1 MFYNIILHYEIFP
14 MNKIRVL
21 VVDDAVVIRKMVSDV
36 IASDPLLELA
46 GTAANGKIA
55 LAKIPQI
62 NPDLVTLDVEMPE
75 MNGLDTVSAIRKI
88 YPKLPIIMFSTL
100 TQRGAETTI
109 EALARGANDYVTK
122 PANVGSV
129 TEAIQSLREQL
140 LPKIK
145 LFCQGVV
152 SPTPSVVKP
161 QIQLNQ
167 PSVAKVTPS
176 IPSKVQI
183 VAIGVSTGGPNALAV
198 VLPQIPKDFSVPIV
212 IVQHMPPLFTKLLA
226 ERLSSQSQIQVVEAN
241 QGDIVRPGMAY
252 IAPGNYHMVLYRSG
266 TNVIIGLNQGP
277 PENSCRPA
285 VDVTFRSVVD
295 LYGSGTLGI
304 ILTGMGQDGLRGCE
318 KIRAAHGQI
327 ITQDEQTSVVW
338 GMPGFVTRAGLAD
351 KVLPLSD
358 IASEIIRRSG
368 LNRSRSH

>member
-1 MFYNIILHYEIFP
+1 

-21 VVDDAVVIRKMVSDV
+21 VVDDAVVVRKMVSDV
-36 IASDPLLELA
+36 IASDPSLEVV

-55 LAKIPQI
+55 LSKIPQV

-75 MNGLDTVSAIRKI
+75 MNGLETLTAIRKT
-88 YPKLPIIMFSTL
+88 YPKLPVIMFSTL
-100 TQRGAETTI
+100 TQRGAETTLD
-109 EALARGANDYVTK
+109 ALARGANDYVTK

-140 LPKIK
+140 IPKIK
-145 LFCQGVV
+145 AWCQK
-152 SPTPSVVKP
+152 SNFSTPS
-161 QIQLNQ
+161 LNQ
-167 PSVAKVTPS
+167 SINQFLKPPSAKQPTHF
-176 IPSKVQI
+176 PSKVQI

-198 VLPQIPKDFSVPIV
+198 ILPEIPKDFPVPIV
-212 IVQHMPPLFTKLLA
+212 IVQHMPPMFTKLLA
-226 ERLSSQSQIQVVEAN
+226 ERLSSQSQIDVVEARE
-241 QGDIVRPGMAY
+241 GDILRPGLAY
-252 IAPGNYHMVLYRSG
+252 IAPGNYHMVLQRSG
-266 TNVIIGLNQGP
+266 MNVTIGLNQGP

-285 VDVTFRSVVD
+285 ADVTFRSVVE
-295 LYGSGTLGI
+295 LYGSGTLGV

-327 ITQDEQTSVVW
+327 ITQDEQSSVVW

-351 KVLPLSD
+351 TTLPLNE

-368 LNRSRSH
+368 LNRTRSC

>member
-1 MFYNIILHYEIFP
+1 MS
-14 MNKIRVL
+14 KIRVL
-21 VVDDAVVIRKMVSDV
+21 VVDDAVVVRKMVSDV
-36 IASDPLLELA
+36 ISSDPSLEVA

-75 MNGLDTVSAIRKI
+75 MNGLETVSAIRKI

-145 LFCQGVV
+145 VWCQNVL
-152 SPTPSVVKP
+152 SPTSSTVKTQSQPIKSSFVKSNSSV
-161 QIQLNQ
+161 
-167 PSVAKVTPS
+167 S
-176 IPSKVQI
+176 SKVQI

-198 VLPQIPKDFSVPIV
+198 VLPEIPKDFPVPIV
-212 IVQHMPPLFTKLLA
+212 IVQHMPPVFTKLLA
-226 ERLSSQSQIQVVEAN
+226 ERLSSQSQIDVVEASE
-241 QGDIVRPGMAY
+241 GDMVRPGFAY
-252 IAPGNYHMVLYRSG
+252 IAPGNYHMVLRRSG
-266 TNVIIGLNQGP
+266 GNVTIGLNQGP

-285 VDVTFRSVVD
+285 VDVTFRSVVE

-304 ILTGMGQDGLRGCE
+304 ILTGMGQDGFRGCE
-318 KIRAAHGQI
+318 KIRAANGQI
-327 ITQDEQTSVVW
+327 ITQDEQSSVVW

-351 KVLPLSD
+351 KVLPLNE
-358 IASEIIRRSG
+358 IAPEIIRRSG
-368 LNRSRSH
+368 LNRSRSS